1 MAYTTNYTL
10 LQRMRAGGDEAAWQS
25 FRAFYS
31 PLIAMRGRDYR
42 LNINEIEQLIQ
53 NVMLAVHQEHVLNN
67 YDPNRGH
74 FRDYLRTITSR
85 QATHILEQRI
95 PPPDGIEEVPDE
107 ATLEKRWEEEW
118 KKFLYD
124 RALDEMKNNMDT
136 KAYMAF
142 ELHAIQGRP
151 ANEVAKLLDLTPN
164 QIYLVR
170 TRGIVRLQNII
181 ERLKRELE

>member
-1 MAYTTNYTL
+1 MAYTTNHTL
-10 LQRMRAGGDEAAWQS
+10 LRRMREGGDESAWHS

-31 PLIAMRGRDYR
+31 PLIATRGRDYR
-42 LNINEIEQLIQ
+42 LNVNEIEQLIQ
-53 NVMLAVHQEHVLNN
+53 NVLLAVHQEHVLTN
-67 YDPNRGH
+67 YDPARGH

-85 QATHILEQRI
+85 QATRILEQRI
-95 PPPDGIEEVPDE
+95 PPARGMEEVPDE
-107 ATLEKRWEEEW
+107 ATLEKQWEEEW

-124 RALDEMKNNMDT
+124 RALDEMKDNMDT

-151 ANEVAKLLDLTPN
+151 ADEVAKLLGLSPN
-164 QIYLVR
+164 QVYLIR
-170 TRGIVRLQNII
+170 SRGIVRLQNII